1 VTVRLMMLSVSAVV
15 AGILMCVSGV
25 VLDLI
30 IGVSEMVVFRRM
42 LEFRDDEMATSSS
55 VS

>member
-1 VTVRLMMLSVSAVV
+1 
-15 AGILMCVSGV
+15 
-25 VLDLI
+25 LI

-42 LEFRDDEMATSSS
+42 LESRDDEMATSSS